1 MSTKTHDEMIET
13 AVDWARSLGY
23 GVVEYNLGT
32 NTGADAVFQNQ
43 FSQRVI
49 LEVVTGSSFKVLF
62 NKPRVKEIFGTQRY
76 WIKPETLGLIIVGDR
91 IDQVKKHGLEAGLPE
106 RIFDPP
112 YQVIFPVLVRDFKE
126 VIPVLLVSLLGS
138 RASAYAKA
146 SP

>member
-1 MSTKTHDEMIET
+1 MSTQTHDEMIET

-23 GVVEYNLGT
+23 GVVEHNLGT
-32 NTGADAVFQNQ
+32 KTGADAIFQNQ

-62 NKPRVKEIFGTQRY
+62 NKRRIKETFGTQRY

-112 YQVIFPVLVRDFKE
+112 YQVIFPVLVRHFNE